1 MTKPLSLSLLLV
13 ASALLAG
20 CGSVFKATC
29 ARPEDYATAV
39 DNGPL
44 KVPAGLQGPDTRSA
58 LSVPPLQEPERPR
71 SADEPC
77 LDAPPRYSGPAPA
90 KPAA

>member
-1 MTKPLSLSLLLV
+1 MSRFLSLSLMLA

-20 CGSVFKATC
+20 CGTVFKATC
-29 ARPEDYATAV
+29 AKPEDYASAV

-44 KVPAGLQGPDTRSA
+44 KVPAGLQGPDTRGA
-58 LSVPPLQEPERPR
+58 LAVPPLQEPERPR
-71 SADEPC
+71 AADEPC
-77 LDAPPRYSGPAPA
+77 LDAPPRYTAPAPA